1 MDKARD
7 FAIFVACI
15 VLISL
20 SCVVSGIVLADVNSM
35 KNSLIHMDYGPKSC
49 SN

>member
-35 KNSLIHMDYGPKSC
+35 KNSLMQQLERNPIDD
-49 SN
+49 